1 MKILRKIT
9 IGLAVVGL
17 FIALSFSQREDA
29 TSREITTAAV
39 MGVVSTFS
47 IITLSTKEDYG
58 TSKNEIKKAVVKK
71 DRLNVVYNER
81 FSEANYTNVIN
92 KSCDQIIHSDLREA
106 FIRLRLHLVVLCEQP
121 EASNINKDSFS
132 SPGYAETLEN
142 YIITGY
148 ANDSVDGVS
157 GITIMGSKLLQSGKV
172 VDLKIFVPLL
182 DEQYPYYE
190 ELSIDAAACDAE
202 VESYLFE
209 EKWGVRQE
217 RLDFETDEPEEAVV
231 IEEEKPKG
239 RGRKK
244 RLETPAPL
252 DATA

>member
-1 MKILRKIT
+1 MEP
-9 IGLAVVGL
+9 V
-17 FIALSFSQREDA
+17 
-29 TSREITTAAV
+29 
-39 MGVVSTFS
+39 
-47 IITLSTKEDYG
+47 
-58 TSKNEIKKAVVKK
+58 KNEIKKAVIKK

-92 KSCDQIIHSDLREA
+92 KSCDQIIHSDLKET
-106 FIRLRLHLVVLCEQP
+106 FSRLKLHLVILCEQP
-121 EASNINKDSFS
+121 EAANINKGSFT
-132 SPGYAETLEN
+132 SPGYAETLNN

-157 GITIMGSKLLQSGKV
+157 GITIMGAKLLQSGKV

-202 VESYLFE
+202 VDAYLFE

-217 RLDFETDEPEEAVV
+217 RLDFESDEPEEAV
-231 IEEEKPKG
+231 IIAEEKPKG

-244 RLETPAPL
+244 KIEAPAAL
-252 DATA
+252 DAIA

>member
-1 MKILRKIT
+1 MEP
-9 IGLAVVGL
+9 V
-17 FIALSFSQREDA
+17 
-29 TSREITTAAV
+29 
-39 MGVVSTFS
+39 
-47 IITLSTKEDYG
+47 
-58 TSKNEIKKAVVKK
+58 KNEIKKAVIKK

-92 KSCDQIIHSDLREA
+92 KSCDQIIHSDLKET
-106 FIRLRLHLVVLCEQP
+106 FSRLKLHLVVLCEQP
-121 EASNINKDSFS
+121 EAANINKGSFT
-132 SPGYAETLEN
+132 SPGYAETLNN

-190 ELSIDAAACDAE
+190 ELSIYAAACDAE
-202 VESYLFE
+202 VDAYLFE

-217 RLDFETDEPEEAVV
+217 RLDFESDEPEEAV
-231 IEEEKPKG
+231 IIAEEKPKG

-244 RLETPAPL
+244 KIEAPAAL
-252 DATA
+252 DAIA

>member
-17 FIALSFSQREDA
+17 FTALSFSQREDA

-209 EKWGVRQE
+209 EKWGIRQE
-217 RLDFETDEPEEAVV
+217 RLDFETDEPEEAIIV
-231 IEEEKPKG
+231 EEKPK
-239 RGRKK
+239 KK
-244 RLETPAPL
+244 EEKTDRCSCTS
-252 DATA
+252 

>member
-1 MKILRKIT
+1 MEP
-9 IGLAVVGL
+9 V
-17 FIALSFSQREDA
+17 
-29 TSREITTAAV
+29 
-39 MGVVSTFS
+39 
-47 IITLSTKEDYG
+47 
-58 TSKNEIKKAVVKK
+58 KNEIKKAVIKK

-92 KSCDQIIHSDLREA
+92 KSCDQIIHSDLKET
-106 FIRLRLHLVVLCEQP
+106 FSRLKLHLVVLCEQP
-121 EASNINKDSFS
+121 EAANINKGSFT
-132 SPGYAETLEN
+132 SPGYSETLNN

-202 VESYLFE
+202 VDAYLFE

-217 RLDFETDEPEEAVV
+217 RLDFESDEPEEAV
-231 IEEEKPKG
+231 IIAEEKPKG

-244 RLETPAPL
+244 KIEAPAAL
-252 DATA
+252 DAIA

>member
-1 MKILRKIT
+1 MEP
-9 IGLAVVGL
+9 V
-17 FIALSFSQREDA
+17 
-29 TSREITTAAV
+29 
-39 MGVVSTFS
+39 
-47 IITLSTKEDYG
+47 
-58 TSKNEIKKAVVKK
+58 KNEIKKAVIKK

-92 KSCDQIIHSDLREA
+92 KSCDQIVHSDLKETFNRMK
-106 FIRLRLHLVVLCEQP
+106 LHLVVLCEQP
-121 EASNINKDSFS
+121 EADNINKGSFT
-132 SPGYAETLEN
+132 SPGYAETLNN
-142 YIITGY
+142 YIISGY

-202 VESYLFE
+202 VDAYLFE

-217 RLDFETDEPEEAVV
+217 RLDFESDEPEEAV
-231 IEEEKPKG
+231 IIAEEKPKG

-244 RLETPAPL
+244 KIEAPAAL
-252 DATA
+252 DAIA

>member
-1 MKILRKIT
+1 MEQ
-9 IGLAVVGL
+9 A
-17 FIALSFSQREDA
+17 
-29 TSREITTAAV
+29 
-39 MGVVSTFS
+39 
-47 IITLSTKEDYG
+47 
-58 TSKNEIKKAVVKK
+58 KNEIKKAVIKK

-92 KSCDQIIHSDLREA
+92 KSCDQIIHYDLKEA
-106 FIRLRLHLVVLCEQP
+106 FNRLKLHLVVLCEQP
-121 EASNINKDSFS
+121 EALNINKDSFS
-132 SPGYAETLEN
+132 SPGYAETLNN

-157 GITIMGSKLLQSGKV
+157 GITIMGAKLLQSGKV

-182 DEQYPYYE
+182 DEQYPYHE

-209 EKWGVRQE
+209 EKWGIRQE
-217 RLDFETDEPEEAVV
+217 RLDFESDEPEDAA
-231 IEEEKPKG
+231 ITEEEKPKK

-244 RLETPAPL
+244 RMEVPEPL

>member
-1 MKILRKIT
+1 MT
-9 IGLAVVGL
+9 
-17 FIALSFSQREDA
+17 
-29 TSREITTAAV
+29 
-39 MGVVSTFS
+39 GV
-47 IITLSTKEDYG
+47 Y
-58 TSKNEIKKAVVKK
+58 
-71 DRLNVVYNER
+71 
-81 FSEANYTNVIN
+81 
-92 KSCDQIIHSDLREA
+92 
-106 FIRLRLHLVVLCEQP
+106 
-121 EASNINKDSFS
+121 
-132 SPGYAETLEN
+132 
-142 YIITGY
+142 
-148 ANDSVDGVS
+148 GVS
-157 GITIMGSKLLQSGKV
+157 GITIMGAKLLQSGKV

-182 DEQYPYYE
+182 DADYPYYE

-231 IEEEKPKG
+231 MEEEKTKG

>member
-1 MKILRKIT
+1 MEL
-9 IGLAVVGL
+9 V
-17 FIALSFSQREDA
+17 
-29 TSREITTAAV
+29 
-39 MGVVSTFS
+39 
-47 IITLSTKEDYG
+47 
-58 TSKNEIKKAVVKK
+58 KNEIKKAVIKK

-92 KSCDQIIHSDLREA
+92 KSCDQIVHSDLKET
-106 FIRLRLHLVVLCEQP
+106 FSRLKLHLVVLCEQP
-121 EASNINKDSFS
+121 EAANINKGSFT
-132 SPGYAETLEN
+132 SPGYAETLNN

-202 VESYLFE
+202 VDAYLFE

-217 RLDFETDEPEEAVV
+217 RLDFESDEPEEAV
-231 IEEEKPKG
+231 IIAEEKPKG

-244 RLETPAPL
+244 KIEAPAAL
-252 DATA
+252 DAIA

>member
-1 MKILRKIT
+1 MEQ
-9 IGLAVVGL
+9 A
-17 FIALSFSQREDA
+17 
-29 TSREITTAAV
+29 
-39 MGVVSTFS
+39 
-47 IITLSTKEDYG
+47 
-58 TSKNEIKKAVVKK
+58 KNEIKKAVVKK

-92 KSCDQIIHSDLREA
+92 KSCDQIIHSEA

-182 DEQYPYYE
+182 DEQ
-190 ELSIDAAACDAE
+190 LSIDAAACDAE

-209 EKWGVRQE
+209 EKWGIRQE
-217 RLDFETDEPEEAVV
+217 RLDFETDEPEEAIIV
-231 IEEEKPKG
+231 EEKPKKK
-239 RGRKK
+239 GRKK
-244 RLETPAPL
+244 QIDAPAPL

>member
-1 MKILRKIT
+1 MEQ
-9 IGLAVVGL
+9 V
-17 FIALSFSQREDA
+17 
-29 TSREITTAAV
+29 
-39 MGVVSTFS
+39 
-47 IITLSTKEDYG
+47 
-58 TSKNEIKKAVVKK
+58 KNEIKKAVVKK

-81 FSEANYTNVIN
+81 FSESNYTNVIN

-106 FIRLRLHLVVLCEQP
+106 FSRLKLHLVVLCEQP
-121 EASNINKDSFS
+121 EASKIDKDSFT
-132 SPGYAETLEN
+132 SPGYVETLEN

-182 DEQYPYYE
+182 DEQYLYYE

-209 EKWGVRQE
+209 EKWGIRQE
-217 RLDFETDEPEEAVV
+217 RLDFETDEPEEAIVM
-231 IEEEKPKG
+231 EEEKPKK

-244 RLETPAPL
+244 QIDAPAPL

>member
-1 MKILRKIT
+1 MEQ
-9 IGLAVVGL
+9 V
-17 FIALSFSQREDA
+17 
-29 TSREITTAAV
+29 
-39 MGVVSTFS
+39 
-47 IITLSTKEDYG
+47 
-58 TSKNEIKKAVVKK
+58 KNEIKKAVVKK

-81 FSEANYTNVIN
+81 FSESNYTNVIN

-106 FIRLRLHLVVLCEQP
+106 FSRLKLHLVVLCEQP
-121 EASNINKDSFS
+121 EASKIDKDSFT
-132 SPGYAETLEN
+132 SPGYVETLEN

-182 DEQYPYYE
+182 DADYPYYE
-190 ELSIDAAACDAE
+190 ELSIDAAVCDAE

-209 EKWGVRQE
+209 EKWGIRQE
-217 RLDFETDEPEEAVV
+217 RLDFETDEPEEAIVM
-231 IEEEKPKG
+231 EEEKPKK

-244 RLETPAPL
+244 QIDAPAPL

>member
-1 MKILRKIT
+1 MEQ
-9 IGLAVVGL
+9 A
-17 FIALSFSQREDA
+17 
-29 TSREITTAAV
+29 
-39 MGVVSTFS
+39 
-47 IITLSTKEDYG
+47 
-58 TSKNEIKKAVVKK
+58 KNEIKKAVIKK

-121 EASNINKDSFS
+121 EASNINKDSFT

-142 YIITGY
+142 YIIAGY

-157 GITIMGSKLLQSGKV
+157 GITIMGAKLLQSGKV

-182 DEQYPYYE
+182 DADYPYY
-190 ELSIDAAACDAE
+190 
-202 VESYLFE
+202 ESYLFE

-231 IEEEKPKG
+231 LEEEKPKK

-244 RLETPAPL
+244 QIEAPAPL

>member
-1 MKILRKIT
+1 MEQ
-9 IGLAVVGL
+9 A
-17 FIALSFSQREDA
+17 
-29 TSREITTAAV
+29 
-39 MGVVSTFS
+39 
-47 IITLSTKEDYG
+47 
-58 TSKNEIKKAVVKK
+58 KNEIKKAVVKK

-92 KSCDQIIHSDLREA
+92 KSCDQIIHSDLRET
-106 FIRLRLHLVVLCEQP
+106 FNRLKLHLVVLCEQP
-121 EASNINKDSFS
+121 EAVNINKDSFM
-132 SPGYAETLEN
+132 SPGYAEILEN

-148 ANDSVDGVS
+148 SNDSVEGVS
-157 GITIMGSKLLQSGKV
+157 GISIMGAKLLQSGKV
-172 VDLKIFVPLL
+172 VDLKIFVPFL

-209 EKWGVRQE
+209 EKWGIRQE

-231 IEEEKPKG
+231 IEDKPKKG
-239 RGRKK
+239 GRKK
-244 RLETPAPL
+244 KLEAPTPL

>member
-1 MKILRKIT
+1 MEQ
-9 IGLAVVGL
+9 A
-17 FIALSFSQREDA
+17 
-29 TSREITTAAV
+29 
-39 MGVVSTFS
+39 
-47 IITLSTKEDYG
+47 
-58 TSKNEIKKAVVKK
+58 KNEIKKAVIKK

-92 KSCDQIIHSDLREA
+92 KSCDQIVHYDLKEA
-106 FIRLRLHLVVLCEQP
+106 FNRLKLHLVVLCEQP
-121 EASNINKDSFS
+121 EALNINKDSFS
-132 SPGYAETLEN
+132 SPGYAETLNN

-157 GITIMGSKLLQSGKV
+157 GITIMGAKLLQSGKV

-202 VESYLFE
+202 VENYLFE
-209 EKWGVRQE
+209 EKWGIRQE
-217 RLDFETDEPEEAVV
+217 RLDFESDEPEEAATM
-231 IEEEKPKG
+231 EEEKPKK
-239 RGRKK
+239 RARKK
-244 RLETPAPL
+244 RMEVPEPL

>member
-1 MKILRKIT
+1 MEQ
-9 IGLAVVGL
+9 V
-17 FIALSFSQREDA
+17 
-29 TSREITTAAV
+29 
-39 MGVVSTFS
+39 
-47 IITLSTKEDYG
+47 
-58 TSKNEIKKAVVKK
+58 KNEIKKAVVKK

-81 FSEANYTNVIN
+81 FSESNYTNVIN
-92 KSCDQIIHSDLREA
+92 KSCDQIIHCDLREA

>member
-1 MKILRKIT
+1 MEQ
-9 IGLAVVGL
+9 A
-17 FIALSFSQREDA
+17 
-29 TSREITTAAV
+29 
-39 MGVVSTFS
+39 
-47 IITLSTKEDYG
+47 
-58 TSKNEIKKAVVKK
+58 KNEIKKAVVKK

-157 GITIMGSKLLQSGKV
+157 GITIKGLNFFSPVKLL
-172 VDLKIFVPLL
+172 I
-182 DEQYPYYE
+182 
-190 ELSIDAAACDAE
+190 
-202 VESYLFE
+202 
-209 EKWGVRQE
+209 
-217 RLDFETDEPEEAVV
+217 
-231 IEEEKPKG
+231 
-239 RGRKK
+239 
-244 RLETPAPL
+244 
-252 DATA
+252 

>member
-1 MKILRKIT
+1 MEQ
-9 IGLAVVGL
+9 A
-17 FIALSFSQREDA
+17 
-29 TSREITTAAV
+29 
-39 MGVVSTFS
+39 
-47 IITLSTKEDYG
+47 
-58 TSKNEIKKAVVKK
+58 KNEIKKAVVKK

-157 GITIMGSKLLQSGKV
+157 GITIFFSPVKLL
-172 VDLKIFVPLL
+172 I
-182 DEQYPYYE
+182 
-190 ELSIDAAACDAE
+190 
-202 VESYLFE
+202 
-209 EKWGVRQE
+209 
-217 RLDFETDEPEEAVV
+217 
-231 IEEEKPKG
+231 
-239 RGRKK
+239 
-244 RLETPAPL
+244 
-252 DATA
+252 

>member
-1 MKILRKIT
+1 MEQ
-9 IGLAVVGL
+9 V
-17 FIALSFSQREDA
+17 
-29 TSREITTAAV
+29 
-39 MGVVSTFS
+39 
-47 IITLSTKEDYG
+47 
-58 TSKNEIKKAVVKK
+58 KNEIKKAVIKK
-71 DRLNVVYNER
+71 DRLNVVCNER

-106 FIRLRLHLVVLCEQP
+106 FSRLKLHLVVLCEQP
-121 EASNINKDSFS
+121 EASNINKDSFT

-157 GITIMGSKLLQSGKV
+157 GITIMGAKLLQSGKV

-182 DEQYPYYE
+182 DADYPYYE

-231 IEEEKPKG
+231 LEEEKPKK

-244 RLETPAPL
+244 QIEAPAPL

>member
-1 MKILRKIT
+1 MEP
-9 IGLAVVGL
+9 V
-17 FIALSFSQREDA
+17 
-29 TSREITTAAV
+29 
-39 MGVVSTFS
+39 
-47 IITLSTKEDYG
+47 
-58 TSKNEIKKAVVKK
+58 KNEIKKAVIKK

-92 KSCDQIIHSDLREA
+92 KSCDQIVHSDLKET
-106 FIRLRLHLVVLCEQP
+106 FSRLKLHLVVLCEQP
-121 EASNINKDSFS
+121 EAANINKGSFT
-132 SPGYAETLEN
+132 SPGYAEILNN

-190 ELSIDAAACDAE
+190 ELSIDASACDAE
-202 VESYLFE
+202 VDAYLFE
-209 EKWGVRQE
+209 EKWGIRQE
-217 RLDFETDEPEEAVV
+217 RLDFESDEPDDAVIIV
-231 IEEEKPKG
+231 EEKPKG

-244 RLETPAPL
+244 KMEAPLPL

>member
-1 MKILRKIT
+1 MKNLKRIT
-9 IGLAVVGL
+9 IGLAVIGL
-17 FIALSFSQREDA
+17 FTALSFSQREDA
-29 TSREITTAAV
+29 TTREITTAAV
-39 MGVVSTFS
+39 MGVVSVFS

-58 TSKNEIKKAVVKK
+58 TSKK

-106 FIRLRLHLVVLCEQP
+106 FSRLKLHLVVLCEQP
-121 EASNINKDSFS
+121 EASNINKDSFT

-157 GITIMGSKLLQSGKV
+157 GITIMGAKLLQSGKV
-172 VDLKIFVPLL
+172 VDLKILVPLL
-182 DEQYPYYE
+182 DADYPYYE

-231 IEEEKPKG
+231 MEEEKTKG